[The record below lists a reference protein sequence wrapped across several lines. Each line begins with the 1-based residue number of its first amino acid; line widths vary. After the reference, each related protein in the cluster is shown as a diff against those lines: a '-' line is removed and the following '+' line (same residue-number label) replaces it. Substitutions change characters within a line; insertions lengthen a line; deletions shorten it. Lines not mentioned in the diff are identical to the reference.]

1 MNQDKFLV
9 ARGLRSA
16 SYAKSIAST
25 WIWAPALF
33 VSSQIAYQY
42 GLAGFL
48 MFLIPNVLTLWIFGF
63 LCDKYDINFSTAVE
77 TVKKVGK
84 VQQAE
89 HLTITSALLIG
100 STFVQILG
108 IHALLSQWF
117 GVPRVFSALA
127 ILGLS
132 LLIIWGKGLKACIKT
147 DAFKYEI
154 IFICGLAL
162 VFCTDNHTAL
172 NFDGHLDFNLLTLFL
187 NFGLPTAIGLLSA
200 PYADTTF
207 WQRANSIERDERFK
221 TFFLA
226 GAFFALIPMLF
237 AIIGFSASTTDNW
250 QLQNFATSSFSMTLL
265 AVAVLSALI
274 ATVDSNLCAV
284 GALAK
289 KGKENVTIIAFC
301 ALLTVLFCWLDNLT
315 IVDLFLLYGTLRTV
329 ASVPTILSLTNHF
342 SAKRLQIATGTA
354 MIVCPIGF
362 ALAQP
367 YGNGWIFTVLALLI
381 PLLGYKNNETSR
393 HIPSAYCIR
402 SID

>member
-1 MNQDKFLV
+1 MSTNKYLV
-9 ARGLRSA
+9 ARGLNSA

-42 GLAGFL
+42 GLSGFL
-48 MFLIPNVLTLWIFGF
+48 MFLIPNVLTLLIFGF
-63 LCDKYDINFSTAVE
+63 VCDKFDIDFSTAVE

-84 VQQAE
+84 VQEAE
-89 HLTITSALLIG
+89 HLTITSALLVG

-162 VFCTDNHTAL
+162 VFCTDNHSAL

-187 NFGLPTAIGLLSA
+187 SFGLPTAIGLLSA

>member
-9 ARGLRSA
+9 ARGLHSA

>member
-9 ARGLRSA
+9 ARGLHSA

-162 VFCTDNHTAL
+162 VFCTDNHSAL

-187 NFGLPTAIGLLSA
+187 SFGLPTAIGLLSA

-237 AIIGFSASTTDNW
+237 AIIGFSAPTTDNW
-250 QLQNFATSSFSMTLL
+250 QLQNFASSSFSMTLL

-274 ATVDSNLCAV
+274 ATADSNLCAV

-289 KGKENVTIIAFC
+289 KGKENVAIIAFC

>member
-1 MNQDKFLV
+1 MNQNKFLI
-9 ARGLRSA
+9 AKGLSSD

-42 GLAGFL
+42 GLTGFL
-48 MFLIPNVLTLWIFGF
+48 MFLIPNILTLLIFGF
-63 LCDKYDINFSTAVE
+63 ICDKFNINFSTAVE

-84 VQQAE
+84 IQEAQ

-117 GVPRVFSALA
+117 GVPRILSALA
-127 ILGLS
+127 ILGVS
-132 LLIIWGKGLKACIKT
+132 LLIIFGKGLTACIKT
-147 DAFKYEI
+147 DAFKYEV
-154 IFICGLAL
+154 IFICGLL
-162 VFCTDNHTAL
+162 LTFFTENNSTL
-172 NFDGHLDFNLLTLFL
+172 NIAGHVPFDTLTLFL
-187 NFGLPTAIGLLSA
+187 SFGLPTAIGLLSA

-207 WQRANSIERDERFK
+207 WQRANSIEKGKRFR
-221 TFFLA
+221 TFCYA
-226 GAFFALIPMLF
+226 GLFFAVIPMLF
-237 AIIGFSASTTDNW
+237 AIIGFSAPAIDNW
-250 QLQNFATSSFSMTLL
+250 QLQNYATTSLSMTLL
-265 AVAVLSALI
+265 GVAVLSALI

-289 KGKENVTIIAFC
+289 KGRENVTIIAFC
-301 ALLTVLFCWLDNLT
+301 ALLTALFCWLDNLS

-329 ASVPTILSLTNHF
+329 ASVPTILALTNRF
-342 SAKRLQIATGTA
+342 DAKRLQIATGVA
-354 MIVCPIGF
+354 MVVCPIGF
-362 ALAQP
+362 ALVQP

>member
-9 ARGLRSA
+9 ARGLHSA

-162 VFCTDNHTAL
+162 VFCTDNHSAL

-187 NFGLPTAIGLLSA
+187 SFGLPTAIGLLSA

-342 SAKRLQIATGTA
+342 SAKQLQIATGTA

-402 SID
+402 STD

>member
-1 MNQDKFLV
+1 MSTNKYLV
-9 ARGLRSA
+9 ARGLNSA

-42 GLAGFL
+42 GLSGFL
-48 MFLIPNVLTLWIFGF
+48 MFLIPNVLTLLIFGF
-63 LCDKYDINFSTAVE
+63 VCDKFDIDFSTAVE

-84 VQQAE
+84 VQEAE

-117 GVPRVFSALA
+117 GVPRIFSAFA

-162 VFCTDNHTAL
+162 VFCANNHTVL

-187 NFGLPTAIGLLSA
+187 SFGLPTAIGLLSA

-207 WQRANSIERDERFK
+207 WQRANSIGRGERFK

-237 AIIGFSASTTDNW
+237 AVVGFSAPTIDNW

-289 KGKENVTIIAFC
+289 KGKENITIIAFC
-301 ALLTVLFCWLDNLT
+301 ALLTAVFCWLDNLT

-329 ASVPTILSLTNHF
+329 ASVPTILSLTNRF
-342 SAKRLQIATGTA
+342 DAKRLQIATGVA

-362 ALAQP
+362 AFAQP

-393 HIPSAYCIR
+393 HVPSAYCIR

>member
-1 MNQDKFLV
+1 MNQNKFLV
-9 ARGLRSA
+9 ARGLHSA

-33 VSSQIAYQY
+33 VSSQVAYQY

-63 LCDKYDINFSTAVE
+63 LCDKYDIDFSTAVE
-77 TVKKVGK
+77 TVKKVGM

-117 GVPRVFSALA
+117 GFPRIFSALA

-132 LLIIWGKGLKACIKT
+132 LLIIWGKGLRACIKT

-162 VFCTDNHTAL
+162 VFCTESQTAL

-187 NFGLPTAIGLLSA
+187 SFGLPTAIGLLSA

-207 WQRANSIERDERFK
+207 WQRANSIERGERFK

-237 AIIGFSASTTDNW
+237 AIIGFSAPTTDNW
-250 QLQNFATSSFSMTLL
+250 QLQNFASSSFLMTLL

-289 KGKENVTIIAFC
+289 RGKENATIIAFC
-301 ALLTVLFCWLDNLT
+301 ALLTALFCWLDNLT

-329 ASVPTILSLTNHF
+329 ASVPTILSLSNRF
-342 SAKRLQIATGTA
+342 DLKRLQIATGVA
-354 MIVCPIGF
+354 MIVCPVGF

-393 HIPSAYCIR
+393 HIPSADCIR
-402 SID
+402 SVS

>member
-9 ARGLRSA
+9 ARGLHSA

-162 VFCTDNHTAL
+162 VFCTDNHSAL

-187 NFGLPTAIGLLSA
+187 SFGLPTAIGLLSA

-362 ALAQP
+362 ALAQL

-393 HIPSAYCIR
+393 HIPSAYRIR

>member
-1 MNQDKFLV
+1 MSTNKYLV
-9 ARGLRSA
+9 ARGLNSA

-48 MFLIPNVLTLWIFGF
+48 MFLIPNILTLLIFGF
-63 LCDKYDINFSTAVE
+63 ICDKFNINFSTAVE

-84 VQQAE
+84 IQEAQ

-117 GVPRVFSALA
+117 GVPRIVSALA
-127 ILGLS
+127 ILGVS
-132 LLIIWGKGLKACIKT
+132 LLIIFGKGLTACIKT
-147 DAFKYEI
+147 DAFKYEV
-154 IFICGLAL
+154 IFICGL
-162 VFCTDNHTAL
+162 
-172 NFDGHLDFNLLTLFL
+172 LLTLFAKNNSTL
-187 NFGLPTAIGLLSA
+187 NSAGHVSFDTLTLFLSFGLPTAIGLLSA

-207 WQRANSIERDERFK
+207 WQRANSIEKGKRFR
-221 TFFLA
+221 TFCYA
-226 GAFFALIPMLF
+226 GLFFAVIPMLF
-237 AIIGFSASTTDNW
+237 AIIGFSAPAVDNW
-250 QLQNFATSSFSMTLL
+250 QLQNYATTPLSMTLL
-265 AVAVLSALI
+265 GVAVLSALI

-289 KGKENVTIIAFC
+289 KGRENVTIIAFC
-301 ALLTVLFCWLDNLT
+301 ALLTALFCWLDNLT

-329 ASVPTILSLTNHF
+329 ASVPTILSLANRF
-342 SAKRLQIATGTA
+342 DAKRLQIATGTA

>member
-9 ARGLRSA
+9 ARGLHSA

-162 VFCTDNHTAL
+162 VFCTDNHSAL

-187 NFGLPTAIGLLSA
+187 SFGLPTAIGLLSA

>member
-1 MNQDKFLV
+1 MNQNKYLV
-9 ARGLRSA
+9 ARGLHSA

-33 VSSQIAYQY
+33 VSSQVAYQY

-84 VQQAE
+84 IQQAE

-117 GVPRVFSALA
+117 GVPRLISALA

-132 LLIIWGKGLKACIKT
+132 LLIIWGKGLRACIKT

-187 NFGLPTAIGLLSA
+187 SFGLPTAIGLLSA

-207 WQRANSIERDERFK
+207 WQRANSIEQGERFK

-237 AIIGFSASTTDNW
+237 AIIGFSAPTTDNW
-250 QLQNFATSSFSMTLL
+250 QLQNFANSSFSMTLL

-289 KGKENVTIIAFC
+289 RGRENVTIIAFC
-301 ALLTVLFCWLDNLT
+301 ALLTALFCWLDNLT

-329 ASVPTILSLTNHF
+329 ASVPTILSLSNRF
-342 SAKRLQIATGTA
+342 DLKRLQIATGVA

-393 HIPSAYCIR
+393 HVPSADRIR
-402 SID
+402 SVD

>member
-1 MNQDKFLV
+1 MSTNKYLV
-9 ARGLRSA
+9 ARGLNSA

-42 GLAGFL
+42 GLSGFL
-48 MFLIPNVLTLWIFGF
+48 MFLIPNVLTLLIFGF
-63 LCDKYDINFSTAVE
+63 VCDKFDIDFSTAVE

-84 VQQAE
+84 IQEAQ

-117 GVPRVFSALA
+117 GVPRIVSALA
-127 ILGLS
+127 ILGVS
-132 LLIIWGKGLKACIKT
+132 LLIIFGKGLTACIKT
-147 DAFKYEI
+147 DAFKYEV
-154 IFICGLAL
+154 IFICGLLLSLFAKNNS
-162 VFCTDNHTAL
+162 TL
-172 NFDGHLDFNLLTLFL
+172 NSAGHVSFDTLTLFL
-187 NFGLPTAIGLLSA
+187 SFGLPTAIGLLSA

-207 WQRANSIERDERFK
+207 WQRANSIEKGKRFR
-221 TFFLA
+221 TFCYA
-226 GAFFALIPMLF
+226 GLFFAVIPMLF
-237 AIIGFSASTTDNW
+237 AIIGFSAPAVDNW
-250 QLQNFATSSFSMTLL
+250 QLQNYATAPLSMTLL
-265 AVAVLSALI
+265 GVAVLSALI

-289 KGKENVTIIAFC
+289 KGRENVTIIAFC
-301 ALLTVLFCWLDNLT
+301 ALLTALFCWLDNLT

-329 ASVPTILSLTNHF
+329 ASVPTILSLANRF
-342 SAKRLQIATGTA
+342 DAKRLQIATGTA

-393 HIPSAYCIR
+393 HVPSAYCIR

>member
-9 ARGLRSA
+9 ARGLHSA

-162 VFCTDNHTAL
+162 VFCTDNHSAL

-187 NFGLPTAIGLLSA
+187 SFGLPTAIGLLSA

-250 QLQNFATSSFSMTLL
+250 QLQNFATSSFLMTLL

-289 KGKENVTIIAFC
+289 KGKENVTIIGFC

>member
-1 MNQDKFLV
+1 MNQSKFLV
-9 ARGLRSA
+9 ARGLNSA

-42 GLAGFL
+42 GIIGLL
-48 MFLIPNVLTLWIFGF
+48 MFLVPNVLTLWIFGF
-63 LCDKYDINFSTAVE
+63 LCDKYNIDFSTAVE

-84 VQQAE
+84 IQQAE

-117 GVPRVFSALA
+117 GLPRLVSALA

-147 DAFKYEI
+147 DAFKYEL

-162 VFCTDNHTAL
+162 VLCTDNNGVMNL
-172 NFDGHLDFNLLTLFL
+172 SGHLEFNPLTLFL
-187 NFGLPTAIGLLSA
+187 TFGLPTAIGLLSA

-207 WQRANSIERDERFK
+207 WQRANSIQRGERFK

-226 GAFFALIPMLF
+226 GLFFAFIPMLF
-237 AIIGFSASTTDNW
+237 AIIGFSAPTTDNW
-250 QLQNFATSSFSMTLL
+250 QLQNFATASFSMTLL

-289 KGKENVTIIAFC
+289 KGKENITIIAFC
-301 ALLTVLFCWLDNLT
+301 ALLTAVFCWLDNLT

-329 ASVPTILSLTNHF
+329 ASVPTILSLTNRF
-342 SAKRLQIATGTA
+342 DAKRLQIATGTA

-393 HIPSAYCIR
+393 HVPSAYCIR

>member
-9 ARGLRSA
+9 ARGLHSA

-89 HLTITSALLIG
+89 HLTITSVLLIG

-127 ILGLS
+127 ILCLS
-132 LLIIWGKGLKACIKT
+132 LLIILGKGLKTCIKT

-162 VFCTDNHTAL
+162 VFCTDNHSAL

-187 NFGLPTAIGLLSA
+187 SFGLPTAIGLLSA

-393 HIPSAYCIR
+393 HVPSAYCIR

>member
-1 MNQDKFLV
+1 MSTNKYLV
-9 ARGLRSA
+9 ARGLNSA

-42 GLAGFL
+42 GLSGFL
-48 MFLIPNVLTLWIFGF
+48 MFLIPNVLTLLIFGF
-63 LCDKYDINFSTAVE
+63 VCDKFDIDFSTAVE

-84 VQQAE
+84 VQEAE

-117 GVPRVFSALA
+117 GVPRLVSAFA

-154 IFICGLAL
+154 IFLCGLVLILCA
-162 VFCTDNHTAL
+162 DNNSVMHFGGHVP
-172 NFDGHLDFNLLTLFL
+172 FDAFSLFL
-187 NFGLPTAIGLLSA
+187 SFGLPTAIGLLSA

-207 WQRANSIERDERFK
+207 WQRANSIEKGNRFK
-221 TFFLA
+221 TFCFA
-226 GAFFALIPMLF
+226 GLFFATIPLLF
-237 AIIGFSASTTDNW
+237 SIIGFSAPTTENW
-250 QLQNFATSSFSMTLL
+250 QLQNFANSIFPMMLL

-274 ATVDSNLCAV
+274 ATVDSNLCAI

-289 KGKENVTIIAFC
+289 KGKENVTIIGFC
-301 ALLTVLFCWLDNLT
+301 ALLTALFCWLDNLT

-329 ASVPTILSLTNHF
+329 ASVPTILSLANRF
-342 SAKRLQIATGTA
+342 DVKRLQIATGVA

-362 ALAQP
+362 AFAQP

>member
-9 ARGLRSA
+9 ARGLHSA

-162 VFCTDNHTAL
+162 VFCTDNHSAL

-187 NFGLPTAIGLLSA
+187 SFGLPTAIGLLSA

-250 QLQNFATSSFSMTLL
+250 QLQNFAISSFSMTLL

>member
-9 ARGLRSA
+9 ARGLHSA

-48 MFLIPNVLTLWIFGF
+48 MFLIPNILTLWIFGF

-162 VFCTDNHTAL
+162 VFCTDNHSAL

-187 NFGLPTAIGLLSA
+187 SFGLPTAIGLLSA

-250 QLQNFATSSFSMTLL
+250 QLQNFAISSFSMTLL